1 MPPKPVHPRKVLSAG
16 LLCLTV
22 AALSPTTQAADKP
35 ANAGSKAT
43 KTCDP
48 NVVHTGP
55 RGGKYY
61 RTPDCRKVYL
71 KKGR

>member
-1 MPPKPVHPRKVLSAG
+1 MPMRPCLPA
-16 LLCLTV
+16 LLAACIMAATPGAV
-22 AALSPTTQAADKP
+22 AQEKAAKP
-35 ANAGSKAT
+35 ASKAS

-61 RTPDCRKVYL
+61 RTKDCRKVYL

>member
-1 MPPKPVHPRKVLSAG
+1 MPR
-16 LLCLTV
+16 LLPAIIATCIMLAAPIV
-22 AALSPTTQAADKP
+22 ASQEKKTTP
-35 ANAGSKAT
+35 SSKAS

-61 RTPDCRKVYL
+61 RTKDCRKVYL

>member
-1 MPPKPVHPRKVLSAG
+1 MPR
-16 LLCLTV
+16 LLPAILV
-22 AALSPTTQAADKP
+22 ACIMCATP
-35 ANAGSKAT
+35 AVSGQEKAISSGSKAS

-55 RGGKYY
+55 RGGRYY
-61 RTPDCRKVYL
+61 RTKDCRKVYL